1 MIGFV
6 RLQSLEKELA
16 QKPEEEDAFPHY
28 KGFWTRGSSYL
39 LDLVFFGLFGVLI
52 RYFGWMLLF
61 AVVPIQWLQPM
72 REYDES
78 MGSALALYGLASFF
92 AYFAIFEWLY
102 GATLSKI
109 IHKMRVVKTDGAP
122 CGPLAALVRAL
133 MLLVD
138 GFFFGIV
145 AAISMNPP
153 LHQRLGDRL
162 ARTVVVAAGDPL
174 IRQPR
179 PWTRFVAALVV
190 YLAVALCLFVFM
202 VWMVARA
209 APIDAGGATI

>member
-16 QKPEEEDAFPHY
+16 REPESEEELPHY
-28 KGFWTRGSSYL
+28 KGYWTRASSYL
-39 LDLVFFGLFGVLI
+39 LDLVFFGLFLAI
-52 RYFGWMLLF
+52 TPYFGWMFLV
-61 AVVPIQWLQPM
+61 AAVPIQWLQPVQEVDEAM
-72 REYDES
+72 RA
-78 MGSALALYGLASFF
+78 ALVLHWPASFI
-92 AYFAIFEWLY
+92 AYFVIFEWLA
-102 GATLSKI
+102 GATPSKLL
-109 IHKMRVVKTDGAP
+109 HKMRVVKIDGAP

-133 MLLVD
+133 MRLVD

-145 AAISMNPP
+145 AAISMSPP

-179 PWTRFVAALVV
+179 AWRRILVALVV
-190 YLAVALCLFVFM
+190 YLVIALGLFVFM
-202 VWMVARA
+202 VLMVAGA
-209 APIDAGGATI
+209 APSGAGGATI